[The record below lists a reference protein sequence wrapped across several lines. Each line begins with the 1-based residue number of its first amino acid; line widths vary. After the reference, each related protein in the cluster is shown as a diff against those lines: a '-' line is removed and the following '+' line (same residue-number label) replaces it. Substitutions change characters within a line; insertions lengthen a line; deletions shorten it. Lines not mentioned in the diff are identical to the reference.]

1 MTNSSSSPMRL
12 LARAVKRHGLRCAAA
27 ADCGEGVSDA
37 AVDGRGRGMENVRSQ
52 AGWGLDDMQE

>member
-1 MTNSSSSPMRL
+1 MANSSSSPMRL

-37 AVDGRGRGMENVRSQ
+37 AVDGRETRNGECQVV
-52 AGWGLDDMQE
+52 GWLTVG